1 MKLVYGEYV
10 SVRLY
15 GVPRCLALVT
25 LRASQGGFGDLPA
38 LRPEQHRRRQEENSS
53 RDEKYAIF
61 KPHATTGTPSESSQT
76 DGQTNRAHTQ
86 PMPRADLFRN
96 RNGRLR
102 DLARAISSQG
112 AAMCLL
118 LTSSMVDGMGP
129 KVGSVSAPAGA
140 PYCAFQAS
148 KPSADK
154 LDLAD
159 FSVEYAPQRR
169 AVARSGGGACRCA
182 WWKV

>member
-1 MKLVYGEYV
+1 MSRPDTTQDASKTHGTTDRRIQRDDPFFLQRDDRVPTPSEGRRKKDRKGEDQAGKEKNG
-10 SVRLY
+10 SARKETHHTLY
-15 GVPRCLALVT
+15 MALVT

-96 RNGRLR
+96 RNGRPR
-102 DLARAISSQG
+102 DLARAISSQEG
-112 AAMCLL
+112 CHVL
-118 LTSSMVDGMGP
+118 V
-129 KVGSVSAPAGA
+129 
-140 PYCAFQAS
+140 
-148 KPSADK
+148 AD
-154 LDLAD
+154 L
-159 FSVEYAPQRR
+159 FN
-169 AVARSGGGACRCA
+169 G
-182 WWKV
+182 